1 MSDIGASTTED
12 ERNRQDLPAH
22 RHFSGFLLLAGIK
35 DESNRPGVNKKNY
48 CRTSLRKKRRES
60 RRDIVFHSPGLPPR

>member
-1 MSDIGASTTED
+1 MSEIDRICPLIATF
-12 ERNRQDLPAH
+12 PA
-22 RHFSGFLLLAGIK
+22 FSLLAGIK